1 MMGVFA
7 FFNGWIY
14 NEYFA
19 IPLNIFGSCY
29 DEEAKVINSPSTTT
43 STYTYGYA
51 MNTTQTDCV
60 YTIGLDPRW
69 G

>member
-1 MMGVFA
+1 MRYLILMMGIFA

-29 DEEAKVINSPSTTT
+29 DEEAKVINNPSTLS
-43 STYTYGYA
+43 STHVYGYA
-51 MNTTQTDCV
+51 MNTNN
-60 YTIGLDPRW
+60 
-69 G
+69 

>member
-1 MMGVFA
+1 MRYLILMMGIFA

-29 DEEAKVINSPSTTT
+29 DEEAKVINNPPTLSSTHV
-43 STYTYGYA
+43 YGYA
-51 MNTTQTDCV
+51 MNTNN
-60 YTIGLDPRW
+60 
-69 G
+69 